1 MKKENEQ
8 TIYVYTKGTTR
19 FAYLNPLSEFEM
31 AMNGMKIADVI
42 QVENGIEWFNEV
54 NQHAEA
60 LIKLMG
66 RKDRNESIEWVN
78 YLFDG
83 LKVVEK
89 FEEKETCWFMEDVK
103 RLSNKKQLTEEEK
116 KELEY
121 ALMILEI
128 NVDNYG
134 FDVKSQQYI

>member
-1 MKKENEQ
+1 MKKEKKQ

-19 FAYLNPLSEFEM
+19 FAYLNPLSELEM

-60 LIKLMG
+60 LINLMG
-66 RKDRNESIEWVN
+66 RRDRNEAIEWVT

-83 LKVVEK
+83 MKVGEN

-121 ALMILEI
+121 ALMVLEI

>member
-1 MKKENEQ
+1 MKKEKKQ

-60 LIKLMG
+60 LINLMG
-66 RKDRNESIEWVN
+66 RRDRNEAIEWVT

-83 LKVVEK
+83 MKVGEN

-121 ALMILEI
+121 ALMVLEI

>member
-1 MKKENEQ
+1 MKKEKKQ

-19 FAYLNPLSEFEM
+19 FAYLNPLSVLEM

-54 NQHAEA
+54 NQQAEA
-60 LIKLMG
+60 LINLMG
-66 RKDRNESIEWVN
+66 RRDRNEAIEWVT

-83 LKVVEK
+83 MKVGEN

-121 ALMILEI
+121 ALMVLEI

>member
-1 MKKENEQ
+1 MKKEKKQ

-60 LIKLMG
+60 LINLMG
-66 RKDRNESIEWVN
+66 RRDRNEAIEWVT

-83 LKVVEK
+83 MKVGEN

-103 RLSNKKQLTEEEK
+103 RLYNKKQLTEEEK

-121 ALMILEI
+121 ALMVLEI

>member
-1 MKKENEQ
+1 MKKEKKQ

-60 LIKLMG
+60 LINLMG
-66 RKDRNESIEWVN
+66 RRDRNEAIEWVT

-83 LKVVEK
+83 MKVGEN
-89 FEEKETCWFMEDVK
+89 FEEKETCWFMEDVR
-103 RLSNKKQLTEEEK
+103 RLYNKKQLTEEEK

-121 ALMILEI
+121 ALMVLEI